1 MNAYK
6 DTAKKY
12 LARFTKPA
20 RKNMKLTQ
28 DKIAEKLRI
37 TSRSYGALERGEGGF
52 STPTLLL
59 FLGLLSDDEIL
70 DVVKGFQKEV
80 DRAENS
86 GAE

>member
-12 LARFTKPA
+12 LVRFTKPT
-20 RKNMKLTQ
+20 RKKLDLTQ
-28 DKIAEKLRI
+28 AKFAEKLRI

-70 DVVKGFQKEV
+70 DIVRGFQKEIDWAE
-80 DRAENS
+80 DRGE
-86 GAE
+86 E